1 MINYYYSRGSHGE
14 RKLPFSN
21 PIANALVVFVGTLAI
36 AASVVLGF
44 IAVLVLGSLVL
55 VLAAVIGI
63 RVWWFNRKVARR
75 AMSRNAGGDRKGRE
89 TRVRVHV
96 IEGDYR
102 DVSDDSSGQ
111 R

>member
-1 MINYYYSRGSHGE
+1 MINYYYSRGSHGD

-21 PIANALVVFVGTLAI
+21 PIANALVVLVGTLAI

-44 IAVLVLGSLVL
+44 IALLVLGSLVL

-75 AMSRNAGGDRKGRE
+75 AKSRDAGGDRDGRE
-89 TRVRVHV
+89 ARVRIHV